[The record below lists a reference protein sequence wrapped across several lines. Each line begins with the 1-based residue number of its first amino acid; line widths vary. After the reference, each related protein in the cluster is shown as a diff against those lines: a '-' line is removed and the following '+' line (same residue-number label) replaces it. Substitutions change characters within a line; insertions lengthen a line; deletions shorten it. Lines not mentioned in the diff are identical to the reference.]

1 MANELDYVTIL
12 PFIAGAATRGL
23 PVKIVGSTTKSSGY
37 AIISRPDIDSIKA
50 LKGKR
55 IAINTF
61 GSSADFAIYQL
72 LSRNGLDPNK
82 DVTLQAVAGSPDARF
97 AALVG
102 GSVDATVVN
111 SPFEYRA
118 EQRGFKTL
126 LSVKET
132 AEFVRIPIVG
142 LSTTQ
147 RKIEKEPDEIVR
159 VLRGQRGAILFL
171 QNQREIGVGLL
182 EKLLK
187 LDHALQTRA
196 PAVGIQALLE
206 LNHIIVRGL
215 CLGILAD
222 FEQRVAE
229 NSVGVAVVRIHLYGP
244 ARLRRGRTE
253 FVARIENVSESAHS
267 TKIVRR
273 GVQRFFERLFGT
285 VKIAGFAC
293 FPSLANERIAQSE
306 KRSGVAGI
314 ALEHLLVIT
323 DLLISASLLCKR
335 KFRRQWKNTQRDQN
349 RGDHVDMRTDE
360 GSLMLISAPLQ
371 SEMLST

>member
-1 MANELDYVTIL
+1 MLSALMANELDYVTIL

-23 PVKIVGSTTKSSGY
+23 PVKIVGSTTKASGY
-37 AIISRPDIDSIKA
+37 AIISRPEIDSIKA

-72 LSRNGLDPNK
+72 LSRNGLDPNR

-118 EQRGFKTL
+118 EQKGFKTL

-147 RKIEKEPDEIVR
+147 RKIDKEPDEIVR

-182 EKLLK
+182 EKLLQ
-187 LDHALQTRA
+187 LDHAAAERFYGIYRDQYNPDLTA
-196 PAVGIQALLE
+196 PDSVVEEWIAVGTFRAKE
-206 LNHIIVRGL
+206 
-215 CLGILAD
+215 
-222 FEQRVAE
+222 
-229 NSVGVAVVRIHLYGP
+229 
-244 ARLRRGRTE
+244 
-253 FVARIENVSESAHS
+253 
-267 TKIVRR
+267 KIVVKPQVVYDWSFAERARR
-273 GVQRFFERLFGT
+273 
-285 VKIAGFAC
+285 
-293 FPSLANERIAQSE
+293 
-306 KRSGVAGI
+306 
-314 ALEHLLVIT
+314 
-323 DLLISASLLCKR
+323 
-335 KFRRQWKNTQRDQN
+335 
-349 RGDHVDMRTDE
+349 
-360 GSLMLISAPLQ
+360 
-371 SEMLST
+371 